1 MLVLLI
7 MMMMISDDDADENIS
22 MTLLPSGLAD
32 GSHAGLSQWSSLI
45 SHEKRCRHNSL
56 FFSNAI
62 VELQMVF
69 MKINCVQHQRNLALF
84 ADITAYIFVATIF
97 GNIISHVIIRMS
109 SPRLQSKSVW
119 GPVVPKHCR
128 VLQTDKHIN
137 TTQIT
142 DKSIHDHPPLSPL
155 FYNAL
160 RHGVCFCMAGN
171 SKISHVPLIR

>member
-1 MLVLLI
+1 
-7 MMMMISDDDADENIS
+7 
-22 MTLLPSGLAD
+22 
-32 GSHAGLSQWSSLI
+32 
-45 SHEKRCRHNSL
+45 
-56 FFSNAI
+56 
-62 VELQMVF
+62 
-69 MKINCVQHQRNLALF
+69 
-84 ADITAYIFVATIF
+84 
-97 GNIISHVIIRMS
+97 MS

-171 SKISHVPLIR
+171 SKISHVPLIRWLLGILILAYTYLYLLAAENTKYPTFPLLVGLDWNYCCKMLTSLFLQFLFLYLRPYVRVVGYLFVTKVLLKSLREWLRNSLIVSA